1 MYTHSIIIHS
11 FRDKFVHFEQLLGIA
26 NWCSFRYGQGVITY
40 CCYVS
45 LQEKYPNVDDTHI
58 NSLIGGFFLLRFLN
72 PAIVTPNGTE
82 LLKTCLLD
90 SIILFKKLLIQKIKG
105 SLWLLVD

>member
-1 MYTHSIIIHS
+1 M
-11 FRDKFVHFEQLLGIA
+11 
-26 NWCSFRYGQGVITY
+26 
-40 CCYVS
+40 
-45 LQEKYPNVDDTHI
+45 DDTHI

-90 SIILFKKLLIQKIKG
+90 SIILFNKLLI
-105 SLWLLVD
+105 

>member
-1 MYTHSIIIHS
+1 MWLQVWAEGHN
-11 FRDKFVHFEQLLGIA
+11 LLKI
-26 NWCSFRYGQGVITY
+26 NF
-40 CCYVS
+40 YVS
-45 LQEKYPNVDDTHI
+45 LQEKYPTVDDTHI

-90 SIILFKKLLIQKIKG
+90 SIILFNKLLIQKIEG
-105 SLWLLVD
+105 SLWLLLD